1 MINFEEELNKYQASV
16 EVDNIEEVI
25 QSNGIRDII
34 DVLTSIVK
42 NTKKSKIIRSRY
54 RDLRRM
60 SEGNT
65 RQSHKMSLL

>member
-42 NTKKSKIIRSRY
+42 KYEEKQNNK
-54 RDLRRM
+54 
-60 SEGNT
+60 E
-65 RQSHKMSLL
+65 